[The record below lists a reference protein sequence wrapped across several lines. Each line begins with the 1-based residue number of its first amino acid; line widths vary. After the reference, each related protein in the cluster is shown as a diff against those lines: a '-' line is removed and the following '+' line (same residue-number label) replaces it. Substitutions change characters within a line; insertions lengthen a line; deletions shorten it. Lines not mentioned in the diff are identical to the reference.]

1 MQKLNKLVATLVI
14 LGVISGCSTIP
25 RELEPLPSTKD
36 ALHTVT
42 ETTPIEWDDPP
53 ITVDGRAGLVLI
65 EPMAIPEDILDK
77 ELDLELYDEATMKEA
92 VAILGRIGVPVLLA
106 TPDLL
111 SKRFIF
117 PKYKGKLKGFL
128 PALKKATGTFF
139 SWHDGTILISDKQEL
154 LISAPQETAF
164 LKQMTEELSALGAKV
179 VTSEAAGFMRV
190 ELTAETEATVRH
202 FIERASKNSAL
213 ITLQVAVLNVNLDK
227 KRNVGIDWGAL
238 QAVIG
243 SGAGA
248 MLKTNQTSSTTTP
261 DPNNTTDTTTTNDT
275 ATTTS
280 GGSGMFPWN
289 TSATELLKGKSLVL
303 GGQSAG
309 LMIAQ
314 KAFNLTGMVNFL
326 STYGNARTM
335 QNASLKT
342 VSGNEVTLESGM
354 SIPYVADVGVS
365 SVGGTNSNSLMGTT
379 RTSTA
384 KSGITLKMSP
394 RYDHDANLV
403 TLKLDLSVDSVLA
416 FNSLSAGNQ
425 IGTLTQPTTA
435 KQGFNDILQLR
446 PGETAI
452 VGGVIYDSHGDNRSA
467 PAMLE
472 GKQLASSNAAITKN
486 EMFIVIRPT
495 VKIQGKVV
503 TVND

>member
-1 MQKLNKLVATLVI
+1 
-14 LGVISGCSTIP
+14 
-25 RELEPLPSTKD
+25 
-36 ALHTVT
+36 
-42 ETTPIEWDDPP
+42 
-53 ITVDGRAGLVLI
+53 
-65 EPMAIPEDILDK
+65 
-77 ELDLELYDEATMKEA
+77 
-92 VAILGRIGVPVLLA
+92 
-106 TPDLL
+106 
-111 SKRFIF
+111 
-117 PKYKGKLKGFL
+117 
-128 PALKKATGTFF
+128 
-139 SWHDGTILISDKQEL
+139 L

-164 LKQMTEELSALGAKV
+164 LKQMTEELTALGAKV
-179 VTSEAAGFMRV
+179 VVSEAAGFMRV
-190 ELTAETEATVRH
+190 DLTTETENTVRH

-243 SGAGA
+243 TGAGA
-248 MLKTNQTSSTTTP
+248 MLKSNTTQNSGTTP
-261 DPNNTTDTTTTNDT
+261 TVTDPTNTTNTTDTTTDS
-275 ATTTS
+275 TS

-289 TSATELLKGKSLVL
+289 ASPTELLKGGSIVL
-303 GGQSAG
+303 GGQGAG

-365 SVGGTNSNSLMGTT
+365 SVGGGNSSSLMGTT

-384 KSGITLKMSP
+384 KSGITLKMNP

-403 TLKLDLSVDSVLA
+403 TLKLDLSVESVVA
-416 FNSLSAGNQ
+416 FNTLSAGNQ
-425 IGTLTQPTTA
+425 IGSLTQPTTA

-452 VGGVIYDSHGDNRSA
+452 VGGVIYDSHSDSKSA
-467 PAMLE
+467 PAL
-472 GKQLASSNAAITKN
+472 GDGHPIASNNGAVTKN

-503 TVND
+503 QARE